1 MLNIFADV
9 FHTATGTNSQ
19 ITPLGED
26 ERFKLMLDQSRRERR
41 LAKLKADQRFYR
53 QA

>member
-9 FHTATGTNSQ
+9 FTTATKTNTYV
-19 ITPLGED
+19 TPLGED
-26 ERFKLMLDQSRRERR
+26 ERYNLLLEQNRRERR
-41 LAKLKADQRFYR
+41 LARLKADQRFYR